1 MMAITGDESMNK
13 PMKRTNEHAVSPV
26 VGVMLMLVV
35 TIIIA
40 AVVSAF
46 SGGLTAGKEKAPQ
59 ASLETHIQLN
69 GGMSGADPSMIIK
82 HLGGDPIN
90 TRNTKLVTSWAN
102 GTGVYHVASTVA
114 AVYNTTT
121 ATYDQSSLNTNS
133 GEYFNEPYLIVPGV
147 WPGSDNTLWFGNY
160 IMRAGDVIK
169 VDSNLATGPYGN
181 AVTDKPII
189 RDADLL
195 TGNEIVNVKLID
207 LKSGSAIYDK
217 DVIVE
222 A

>member
-1 MMAITGDESMNK
+1 MKQNK
-13 PMKRTNEHAVSPV
+13 RSVHEHAVSPV

-69 GGMSGADPSMIIK
+69 GGMSGTDPSMIIK

-90 TRNTKLVTSWAN
+90 TKNTKLVTSWAN
-102 GTGVYHVASTVA
+102 ETGVYHVASTVA

-121 ATYDQSSLNTNS
+121 TTYDQSSLNVVYGS
-133 GEYFNEPYLIVPGV
+133 GPTVYNEPYLVVAGTYPS
-147 WPGSDNTLWFGNY
+147 SDPKLWFGNY
-160 IMRAGDVIK
+160 LMRAGDVIK
-169 VDSNLATGPYGN
+169 VDTNLATGTYGN
-181 AVTDKPII
+181 TATDKMVIK
-189 RDADLL
+189 DADLL

-207 LKSGSAIYDK
+207 LISGSAIYDK
-217 DVIVE
+217 NVIVE
-222 A
+222 G

>member
-1 MMAITGDESMNK
+1 MITDKGIEL
-13 PMKRTNEHAVSPV
+13 EQAVSPV

-46 SGGLTAGKEKAPQ
+46 AGGLATGKEKAPQ

-69 GGMSGADPSMIIK
+69 GGMSGTDPSMTIK

-102 GTGVYHVASTVA
+102 GTGIYHVASTVA
-114 AVYNTTT
+114 AVYNATS
-121 ATYDQSSLNTNS
+121 ATYDQSSLNVVYGS
-133 GEYFNEPYLIVPGV
+133 GPTVYNEPYLIVAGTYPS
-147 WPGSDNTLWFGNY
+147 SDNTLWFGNY

-169 VDSNLATGPYGN
+169 VDMNLATGTYGN
-181 AVTDKPII
+181 TVTDKPVI

-207 LKSGSAIYDK
+207 LISGSAIYDK
-217 DVIVE
+217 NIVVE
-222 A
+222 V